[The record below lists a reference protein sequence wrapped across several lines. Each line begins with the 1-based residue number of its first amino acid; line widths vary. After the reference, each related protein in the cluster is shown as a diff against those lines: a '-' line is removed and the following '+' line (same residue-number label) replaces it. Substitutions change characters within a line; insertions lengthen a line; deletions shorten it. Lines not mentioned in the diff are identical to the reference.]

1 MENCL
6 LSLKCEKALLC
17 VAFSF
22 SNFSVKYVGYTFDP
36 FLMLPG
42 VHSSQRK
49 NHLEHQLCLSYLS
62 TSKAKTQGA
71 SCIPVRKELWL
82 LRSAKGTSVFPSVLT
97 RSHFFLQTLPDI
109 AVHFRRYCP
118 VCFAC
123 LRHRHPASTSGCFHR
138 CFGSSLVLFEMVYS
152 TESDWRSWRS
162 LISIRT

>member
-1 MENCL
+1 MKMQQHIALNPSLLFSRRILMENCL

-22 SNFSVKYVGYTFDP
+22 SNFSVKYVGYTFDPFLMLP

-71 SCIPVRKELWL
+71 SCIPVRKEL
-82 LRSAKGTSVFPSVLT
+82 
-97 RSHFFLQTLPDI
+97 
-109 AVHFRRYCP
+109 
-118 VCFAC
+118 
-123 LRHRHPASTSGCFHR
+123 
-138 CFGSSLVLFEMVYS
+138 
-152 TESDWRSWRS
+152 
-162 LISIRT
+162 